1 MFCVAKNIH
10 FYISCEEVFP
20 KNWFNKKKTV
30 IIFKTVHQNKMLTL
44 DIASNEPDLKEQTSI
59 LLDMMQNK
67 GDLHYMIVKH
77 VLSPCDTLL
86 HESVK
91 EDYEDEDDDE
101 DEDEDDN
108 DNDNDIHAQKVF
120 ILRNVFVTRLVL
132 MIAIVG
138 MKNNMFSLC
147 QRQSLVDYLSSSKWW
162 SPVRNSSLAIQVLT
176 G

>member
-1 MFCVAKNIH
+1 
-10 FYISCEEVFP
+10 
-20 KNWFNKKKTV
+20 
-30 IIFKTVHQNKMLTL
+30 MLTL

-101 DEDEDDN
+101 DDN
-108 DNDNDIHAQKVF
+108 DDDIHAQKVF

>member
-1 MFCVAKNIH
+1 
-10 FYISCEEVFP
+10 
-20 KNWFNKKKTV
+20 
-30 IIFKTVHQNKMLTL
+30 MLTL

-101 DEDEDDN
+101 DEDEDDDEDDNDN
-108 DNDNDIHAQKVF
+108 DNDNDIHEQKVF

-138 MKNNMFSLC
+138 MKNNMFSVC
-147 QRQSLVDYLSSSKWW
+147 QRHLLVDYLSSSKWW